1 MNEQQVNQL
10 LLVIREQTAAATA
23 QTEAQMLQTQAI
35 HRLAESNENL
45 IALIMQSLDEEG
57 PDTDAPPSTYLS
69 GKPIGG

>member
-35 HRLAESNENL
+35 NRLAESNENL
-45 IALIMQSLDEEG
+45 IALIMQSLDDEG
-57 PDTDAPPSTYLS
+57 SGEDAPSSTYLS
-69 GKPIGG
+69 GKPMGG